1 MCNAAERA
9 AVVEVENSQI
19 AVKNK
24 THCVRDILLL
34 SIAISLLSHLLVEI
48 YFKKQNF
55 STIKTKD
62 ETKAPVPRK
71 RKAKTQQDL
80 NGLHIICDLT

>member
-55 STIKTKD
+55 STIKTKA
-62 ETKAPVPRK
+62 ETKAPVTRK
-71 RKAKTQQDL
+71 RKAKTQQEL
-80 NGLHIICDLT
+80 NG